1 MLSNAKVS
9 KDSMCRVADGVRPA
23 VFVRAKKALRAGQEV
38 SFKYIEK
45 NKLILGFICHSNNP
59 SQRFRLNLT
68 HQVTLDYGPNYP
80 TQRFF

>member
-45 NKLILGFICHSNNP
+45 KKQAYLRIHLSLKHSLSKIPTEFNP
-59 SQRFRLNLT
+59 SGDLGLWA
-68 HQVTLDYGPNYP
+68 
-80 TQRFF
+80 

>member
-1 MLSNAKVS
+1 MLSNAKIS

-45 NKLILGFICHSNNP
+45 KQAYLRIYLSLKHPFSKIPTEFNP
-59 SQRFRLNLT
+59 SGDLGLWA
-68 HQVTLDYGPNYP
+68 
-80 TQRFF
+80 

>member
-45 NKLILGFICHSNNP
+45 KTSLS
-59 SQRFRLNLT
+59 
-68 HQVTLDYGPNYP
+68 
-80 TQRFF
+80 